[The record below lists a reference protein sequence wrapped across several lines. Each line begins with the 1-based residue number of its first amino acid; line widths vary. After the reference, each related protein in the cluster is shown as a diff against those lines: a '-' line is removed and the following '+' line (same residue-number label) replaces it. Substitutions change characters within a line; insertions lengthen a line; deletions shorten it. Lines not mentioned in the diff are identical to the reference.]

1 MKPGC
6 TLFLLL
12 FSALTASITAH
23 AQLSSSTTTA
33 PYLLAGSP
41 TFDLSISQ
49 FRENFNRQN
58 PDLPLNEFRAIENSR
73 DKANLTRAAS
83 KINENLYA
91 STALERGTLKVK
103 SMQITWLPIQGPEQ
117 KAAKAKALEYMAA
130 IIRTVAPLLTKEQ
143 SQKKLQKMLIAG
155 KGKHYYAETEGAVRY
170 VVADNGEK
178 GLTFAVEPIKLAL
191 SENLE
196 GGELMTKKQSLSG
209 DESLYCFTDHAA
221 LTSGHLP

>member
-23 AQLSSSTTTA
+23 AQLSSSTMTA

-196 GGELMTKKQSLSG
+196 G
-209 DESLYCFTDHAA
+209 AN
-221 LTSGHLP
+221 

>member
-83 KINENLYA
+83 KINENLYV

-178 GLTFAVEPIKLAL
+178 GLTFAVEPIKLTL

-196 GGELMTKKQSLSG
+196 G
-209 DESLYCFTDHAA
+209 AN
-221 LTSGHLP
+221 

>member
-117 KAAKAKALEYMAA
+117 KAAKAKALEYMVA

-196 GGELMTKKQSLSG
+196 G
-209 DESLYCFTDHAA
+209 AN
-221 LTSGHLP
+221 

>member
-196 GGELMTKKQSLSG
+196 GTN
-209 DESLYCFTDHAA
+209 
-221 LTSGHLP
+221 

>member
-178 GLTFAVEPIKLAL
+178 GPTFAVEPIKLAL

-196 GGELMTKKQSLSG
+196 G
-209 DESLYCFTDHAA
+209 AN
-221 LTSGHLP
+221 

>member
-155 KGKHYYAETEGAVRY
+155 KGKRYYAETEGAVRY

-196 GGELMTKKQSLSG
+196 G
-209 DESLYCFTDHAA
+209 AN
-221 LTSGHLP
+221 

>member
-23 AQLSSSTTTA
+23 AQLSSSTTAA

-196 GGELMTKKQSLSG
+196 G
-209 DESLYCFTDHAA
+209 AN
-221 LTSGHLP
+221 

>member
-49 FRENFNRQN
+49 FRENLNRQN

-178 GLTFAVEPIKLAL
+178 GLTFAVEPIKLTL

-196 GGELMTKKQSLSG
+196 G
-209 DESLYCFTDHAA
+209 AN
-221 LTSGHLP
+221 

>member
-155 KGKHYYAETEGAVRY
+155 KGTHYYAETEGAVRY

-178 GLTFAVEPIKLAL
+178 GLTFAVEPIKLTL

-196 GGELMTKKQSLSG
+196 G
-209 DESLYCFTDHAA
+209 AN
-221 LTSGHLP
+221 

>member
-117 KAAKAKALEYMAA
+117 KAAKALEYMAA

-196 GGELMTKKQSLSG
+196 G
-209 DESLYCFTDHAA
+209 AN
-221 LTSGHLP
+221 

>member
-1 MKPGC
+1 MKPGY

-12 FSALTASITAH
+12 FSVLTASITAR
-23 AQLSSSTTTA
+23 AQPSSSTTTA

-196 GGELMTKKQSLSG
+196 GSN
-209 DESLYCFTDHAA
+209 
-221 LTSGHLP
+221 

>member
-103 SMQITWLPIQGPEQ
+103 SMQITRLPIQGPEQ

-130 IIRTVAPLLTKEQ
+130 IIRTVAPLLTKRAKPEKNCKRCL
-143 SQKKLQKMLIAG
+143 SPVKVNTITPRPKA
-155 KGKHYYAETEGAVRY
+155 RY
-170 VVADNGEK
+170 VM
-178 GLTFAVEPIKLAL
+178 L
-191 SENLE
+191 SQITAKR
-196 GGELMTKKQSLSG
+196 G
-209 DESLYCFTDHAA
+209 
-221 LTSGHLP
+221 

>member
-178 GLTFAVEPIKLAL
+178 GLTFVVEPIKLAL

-196 GGELMTKKQSLSG
+196 G
-209 DESLYCFTDHAA
+209 AN
-221 LTSGHLP
+221 

>member
-12 FSALTASITAH
+12 FSALIASITAH

-196 GGELMTKKQSLSG
+196 G
-209 DESLYCFTDHAA
+209 AN
-221 LTSGHLP
+221 

>member
-1 MKPGC
+1 MYSVSTVVFCSHRQHNGARAA
-6 TLFLLL
+6 LFIDHD
-12 FSALTASITAH
+12 SALSAGG
-23 AQLSSSTTTA
+23 
-33 PYLLAGSP
+33 LANLN
-41 TFDLSISQ
+41 LSISQ

-58 PDLPLNEFRAIENSR
+58 PNLPLNEFRAIENSR

-196 GGELMTKKQSLSG
+196 G
-209 DESLYCFTDHAA
+209 AN
-221 LTSGHLP
+221 

>member
-117 KAAKAKALEYMAA
+117 KAAKAKSLEYMAA

-178 GLTFAVEPIKLAL
+178 GLTFAVEPIKLTL

-196 GGELMTKKQSLSG
+196 G
-209 DESLYCFTDHAA
+209 AN
-221 LTSGHLP
+221 

>member
-58 PDLPLNEFRAIENSR
+58 PDLPLNGFRAIENSR

-178 GLTFAVEPIKLAL
+178 GLTFAVEPIKLTL

-196 GGELMTKKQSLSG
+196 G
-209 DESLYCFTDHAA
+209 AN
-221 LTSGHLP
+221 